1 MEKPNGKDKEATKVT
16 RKSSPKSQGKPK
28 VKSEAKSQEKSVK
41 KSQENSVSPSNLAK
55 SAAKSSVTLKESAK
69 SKAKPAT
76 SSKEPAKSKAKLVSS
91 KELEKVKVKAL
102 GKEKKP
108 EHEDVFG
115 KKRAVAHV
123 KHIRISPRKVTVVLD
138 LIRSKPVKLA
148 MAILKYTPKAACE
161 YLIKLLKSASAN
173 AENNN
178 HMDPEKLYV
187 SECFVAPGPI
197 LKRSRAKD
205 HGRCHRIE
213 KRSSHVTIALKERVE
228 SD

>member
-1 MEKPNGKDKEATKVT
+1 METPKAKEKEATKAAP
-16 RKSSPKSQGKPK
+16 KSSPKSQEKSK
-28 VKSEAKSQEKSVK
+28 VKSEAKSVK
-41 KSQENSVSPSNLAK
+41 KSQEKSVSPSNSAK
-55 SAAKSSVTLKESAK
+55 SAAKPSVA
-69 SKAKPAT
+69 
-76 SSKEPAKSKAKLVSS
+76 SKEPAKSKAKKPATPSKESAGSKAKSVPS
-91 KELEKVKVKAL
+91 KELEKVKVKAS
-102 GKEKKP
+102 GKEEKP
-108 EHEDVFG
+108 EQKEAPS
-115 KKRAVAHV
+115 KKTAVAHV
-123 KHIRISPRKVTVVLD
+123 KYIRISPRKVTVVLD

-178 HMDPEKLYV
+178 HMDPEKLYI